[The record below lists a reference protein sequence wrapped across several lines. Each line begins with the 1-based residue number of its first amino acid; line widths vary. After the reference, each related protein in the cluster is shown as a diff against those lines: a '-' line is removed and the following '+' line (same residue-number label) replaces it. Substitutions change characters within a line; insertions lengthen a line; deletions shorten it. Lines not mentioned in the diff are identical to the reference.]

1 MPCQSDVTPI
11 ACAVAHHVPGRLRLK
26 LLPSA
31 GGAALPEACRRLMR
45 IPAARSAIPNPATG
59 SIVFRYDALA
69 MSPTMLCDSVR
80 GCGLSL
86 ESRPENSDS
95 ETPFSQHL
103 GDAVASRVCEWVVES
118 LARAAIA
125 AAT

>member
-31 GGAALPEACRRLMR
+31 GEAALPEACRRLMR
-45 IPAARSAIPNPATG
+45 IPVAVSATPNPVTG
-59 SIVFRYDALA
+59 SIVFRYDPRGMAPA
-69 MSPTMLCDSVR
+69 MLCDSVR
-80 GCGLSL
+80 GCGLSPQ
-86 ESRPENSDS
+86 SRPENSDP

-103 GDAVASRVCEWVVES
+103 AGAVASRFCEWVVES
-118 LARAAIA
+118 LARVAIA